1 MRALWILAAS
11 TTVVGETT
19 TFRVTRLGRGEGAC
33 SRRGLTGAVP
43 TDIDRRSRPQ
53 VSKSRVCGFRSRV
66 VRTVRGVGSFSAAA
80 TALSEA
86 MYPDLDRADVGA
98 ALAAVGDCVASLEAA
113 APALKTRWATAA
125 DGATRALGA

>member
-43 TDIDRRSRPQ
+43 TLIDRRSRPQ
-53 VSKSRVCGFRSRV
+53 VNKSRVCGLRSRV
-66 VRTVRGVGSFSAAA
+66 ARTVRGVGSFSAAA
-80 TALSEA
+80 TALSA
-86 MYPDLDRADVGA
+86 DASNLANASVAACRLWRKGPGPTQRQNRLQSYRARRE
-98 ALAAVGDCVASLEAA
+98 LSRAVN
-113 APALKTRWATAA
+113 
-125 DGATRALGA
+125 